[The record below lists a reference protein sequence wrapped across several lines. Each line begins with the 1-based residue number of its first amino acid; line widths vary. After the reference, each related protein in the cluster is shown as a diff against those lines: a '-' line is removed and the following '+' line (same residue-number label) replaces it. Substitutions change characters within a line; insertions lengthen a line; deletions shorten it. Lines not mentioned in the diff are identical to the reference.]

1 MDSSRAVCRFHRR
14 LYATIFE
21 WCDRFFVFTEEG
33 LGVTRHFTHTV
44 DSVFLT
50 LKDYAWHITIIYAA
64 VIAFVIFMEGQNP
77 DRTILWMLAL
87 IFLPVFGVV
96 LYLVIGPDFR
106 SLRNRKLFRPSKKY
120 GFDDTPFPKDVEE
133 QFLIGRMLHAC
144 SGAELLMRNRVE
156 ILINGDETSQ
166 RLKRLCARRRI
177 ISTWN
182 FSSCA
187 ATSSARASARC

>member
-1 MDSSRAVCRFHRR
+1 MHKIGRWILLALFVAF
-14 LYATIFE
+14 LAGLMPTIFE

-106 SLRNRKLFRPSKKY
+106 SLRKRRLFRPSKRY
-120 GFDDTPFPKDVEE
+120 GFDDTSFRGHGGAVFHRAYASRVQRRGAADAQPRRDTHQRGQDFPSD
-133 QFLIGRMLHAC
+133 
-144 SGAELLMRNRVE
+144 
-156 ILINGDETSQ
+156 
-166 RLKRLCARRRI
+166 
-177 ISTWN
+177 
-182 FSSCA
+182 
-187 ATSSARASARC
+187 

>member
-1 MDSSRAVCRFHRR
+1 MHKIGRWILLALFVAF
-14 LYATIFE
+14 LAGLMPTIFE

-106 SLRNRKLFRPSKKY
+106 SLRKRTSA
-120 GFDDTPFPKDVEE
+120 
-133 QFLIGRMLHAC
+133 AC
-144 SGAELLMRNRVE
+144 ASG
-156 ILINGDETSQ
+156 G
-166 RLKRLCARRRI
+166 
-177 ISTWN
+177 
-182 FSSCA
+182 
-187 ATSSARASARC
+187 SSARPRDTASTTRLSRRTWRSSFSSGACCTHAAARSC

>member
-1 MDSSRAVCRFHRR
+1 MVRQVFR
-14 LYATIFE
+14 
-21 WCDRFFVFTEEG
+21 RFFVFTEEG

-106 SLRNRKLFRPSKKY
+106 SLRKRRLFRPSKRY

-156 ILINGDETSQ
+156 ILINGDETASRYLSTATRPSP
-166 RLKRLCARRRI
+166 RLRRLCARRKI

>member
-1 MDSSRAVCRFHRR
+1 MHKIGRWILLALFVAF
-14 LYATIFE
+14 LAGLMPTIFE

-87 IFLPVFGVV
+87 IFLPVFGISGPLAEVGRFV
-96 LYLVIGPDFR
+96 SITQVAEHGVGLQPLLVGLEELVEGFGSQHFLAFLGIQQN
-106 SLRNRKLFRPSKKY
+106 RNQI
-120 GFDDTPFPKDVEE
+120 VA
-133 QFLIGRMLHAC
+133 I
-144 SGAELLMRNRVE
+144 
-156 ILINGDETSQ
+156 
-166 RLKRLCARRRI
+166 RRI
-177 ISTWN
+177 FYERIHH
-182 FSSCA
+182 FY
-187 ATSSARASARC
+187 